1 MAEDLFGIVG
11 TTIASAYHVESVVA
25 EGGFGIV
32 YRARHAGFRAPVA
45 LKCLKVPQHLGVE
58 YQARFLEQFR
68 AEAEVMFRLSAST
81 RTVTRPLHV
90 DVMTAPN
97 GAFVPFMVLEWLE
110 GDTLDALIRARA
122 AAGKRPFTLPEL
134 VPLFEPIAKAL
145 ERAHHSEGPTGAET
159 IAHCDLKPEN
169 VFVANVGGERVPK
182 ILDFGV
188 AQVRGAATRAAQ
200 AGDEVALFTPAYGA
214 PEQWSPKELGE
225 TGPWTDVWGLAL
237 TLVEALAGKPVITG
251 SHVAVRSQILDR
263 ARRPSPRTHGVV
275 VSDRVE
281 AVFQRA
287 LAVEPRDRQPDA
299 GSFWRALIDAS
310 GRDAAAAASFASDG
324 VATNAIPDLVPL
336 ARKPSRPELPAVQGP
351 VSFDFEPVS
360 FDFEDGEGAGLGAK
374 LDLDL
379 PPDEPI
385 PRRSLAPSSP
395 SLAPDALP
403 LADAPL
409 GPLPSARPSP
419 APAKPSLAPSSPR
432 PPIRP
437 ESLAHGATEPHLGST
452 PSGRRSDPAGAR
464 QVGAVLVT
472 SRPPAA
478 RSLLRRLAPGLSLAS
493 ASVVLTMLDRVY
505 AASAGEVFSL
515 GPLRTSW
522 VAAALLLG
530 GLGLC
535 ARELFTQG

>member
-32 YRARHAGFRAPVA
+32 YRARHGGFRAPVA
-45 LKCLKVPQHLGVE
+45 LKCLKVPQHLGTE

-81 RTVTRPLHV
+81 PTVTRPLHV

-97 GAFVPFMVLEWLE
+97 GAFVPFMVLEWLDGE
-110 GDTLDALIRARA
+110 TLDALIRARA

-134 VPLFEPIAKAL
+134 VPFFEPIAKAL
-145 ERAHHSEGPTGAET
+145 ERAHHFEGPAGTES

-188 AQVRGAATRAAQ
+188 AEVRGAATRAAK
-200 AGDEVALFTPAYGA
+200 AGDEVTLFTPAYGA

-237 TLVEALAGKPVITG
+237 TLVEALAGKPVISG
-251 SHVAVRSQILDR
+251 SHVAIRAQILDR
-263 ARRPSPRTHGVV
+263 ARRPTPRTHGVV

-281 AVFQRA
+281 AAFQRA
-287 LAVEPRDRQPDA
+287 LAVEPRDRFPDA
-299 GSFWRALIDAS
+299 GTFWRALVEAS
-310 GRDAAAAASFASDG
+310 GRDAAGAPNLGQAGA
-324 VATNAIPDLVPL
+324 VTNTIPDLVPL

-351 VSFDFEPVS
+351 VSFDFE
-360 FDFEDGEGAGLGAK
+360 DGEGAGMSAK

-385 PRRSLAPSSP
+385 PRRSLAPSNP
-395 SLAPDALP
+395 SLSLEAAP
-403 LADAPL
+403 LADTHLAVP
-409 GPLPSARPSP
+409 PPSGRPSP
-419 APAKPSLAPSSPR
+419 APATPSLAPVSSQPRPRADSLSPRVEQPKVGSSP
-432 PPIRP
+432 
-437 ESLAHGATEPHLGST
+437 
-452 PSGRRSDPAGAR
+452 PSGRRSDPAAPR
-464 QVGAVLVT
+464 QVGAV
-472 SRPPAA
+472 SASQAA
-478 RSLLRRLAPGLSLAS
+478 APERSLLRRLMPGLALA
-493 ASVVLTMLDRVY
+493 ATSVVLTMLDRAY

-515 GPLRTSW
+515 GPLHTSW
-522 VAAALLLG
+522 IAAALLVG

>member
-11 TTIASAYHVESVVA
+11 TTIASAYHVENVVA
-25 EGGFGIV
+25 EGGFGVV
-32 YRARHAGFRAPVA
+32 YRARHGGFRAPVA
-45 LKCLKVPQHLGVE
+45 LKCLKVPQHLGTE

-68 AEAEVMFRLSAST
+68 AEAEVMFRLSASIP
-81 RTVTRPLHV
+81 TVTRPLHV

-97 GAFVPFMVLEWLE
+97 GAFVPFMVLEWLD
-110 GDTLDALIRARA
+110 GDTLDALIRARS
-122 AAGKRPFTLPEL
+122 AAGKRPFSLPEL

-145 ERAHHSEGPTGAET
+145 ERAHHFEGPVGAET

-169 VFVANVGGERVPK
+169 VFISNVGGERVPK

-188 AQVRGAATRAAQ
+188 AEVRGAATRGARS
-200 AGDEVALFTPAYGA
+200 GDEVTLFTPAYGA

-251 SHVAVRSQILDR
+251 SHVAVRAQILDR
-263 ARRPSPRTHGVV
+263 ARRPTPRTYGVV

-281 AVFQRA
+281 AAFQRA

-299 GSFWRALIDAS
+299 GAFWRALVEAS
-310 GRDAAAAASFASDG
+310 GRDAAAAPGLAREG
-324 VATNAIPDLVPL
+324 VAANAIPDLVPL
-336 ARKPSRPELPAVQGP
+336 ARKPSRPELPAVQAVQGP
-351 VSFDFEPVS
+351 VSFDFDEA
-360 FDFEDGEGAGLGAK
+360 EGGGMSAK

-395 SLAPDALP
+395 SLSLETLPFGDNHLSAPPAS
-403 LADAPL
+403 
-409 GPLPSARPSP
+409 GRPSP
-419 APAKPSLAPSSPR
+419 APSLVPVSSRPRGRLELAAPSVDQ
-432 PPIRP
+432 
-437 ESLAHGATEPHLGST
+437 AKVGST
-452 PSGRRSDPAGAR
+452 PPSGQSSDASALRHAEAVAVPQPAR
-464 QVGAVLVT
+464 T
-472 SRPPAA
+472 E
-478 RSLLRRLAPGLSLAS
+478 RSLLRRLAPGLALAA
-493 ASVVLTMLDRVY
+493 ASVVLTMLDRMY
-505 AASAGEVFSL
+505 AASAGEVFAL

-522 VAAALLLG
+522 IAAALLVG

-535 ARELFTQG
+535 ARELFTQS